1 MAKNLVQM
9 SINGVLYDIRDQ
21 RMTTK
26 LDYIHTSLTQA
37 LEHKQDLAT
46 AVVTDN
52 DSVNWIGRLT
62 SGSTSSV
69 TRYKDDYIDTI
80 TGPADTHIHSLWFSM
95 GPISYDPADKDNKEL
110 EQLRAW
116 SKSFGV
122 EFQELTKR
130 PRILGL
136 DDKDQR
142 AEVNIYG
149 KSLHTEYIDSPLGIN
164 YIHPDKVEAINHD
177 ITGLPQ
183 SIPELECLQWLYY
196 GKRDNETNTTPL
208 LENINIIG
216 NASAITNI
224 ALWDFFQ
231 KEDNSY
237 YRVLSEERIANKQ
250 IDKNLATQN
259 AYKIV
264 TLDENGIIPDIFLGE
279 LKSNPLNIGNV
290 WLIDDN
296 SQLIIKNDNV
306 TGDNFVI
313 AIQPSATDTDTT
325 KLTQTTINTKD
336 ITANNITVSDTITTN
351 TLEVNEDASVT
362 GKVSANSAEITNGL
376 SAGSATVK
384 GEVSAG
390 SAKVTNELSA
400 GSISTKGAVSANSA
414 SITGAVS
421 ANSAEITSISA
432 SNIQITNKAGIQ
444 TLDVKGDATVTGT
457 LSATYLDAA
466 LDLSARNATF
476 SKDIQAKNATITA
489 KTATNTLEVKDSATI
504 TGELSA
510 GNISTEGALS
520 AGSISTEGALS
531 AGSAT
536 IANLITDT
544 AVSSTKAV
552 GYDDTGKLIPIDGV
566 ADNATNITSILTGL
580 STVDTDASSIY
591 YKLMKLIYP
600 VGSLYWS
607 SKSTNPAA
615 LFGGTWVQIKDRFV
629 LACGDTYKTVDETG
643 GESSVTLSVDNMPS
657 HTHSFTP
664 SGSVSSHSHSFTPS
678 GDVNLKLNNSTHTGS
693 FTLRSYHD
701 KDGSYDHNTDYY
713 ADASGVFSLI
723 SSDTIGY
730 EIPTPFNNIM
740 FGFAYDT
747 VSFSLTTNVSGSTTF
762 VGTSGTTGSTTPTFT
777 GNSGTTSSNGSGTSF
792 SILPPYVVKYCFER
806 TA

>member
-26 LDYIHTSLTQA
+26 LDYIHASLTQA

-69 TRYKDDYIDTI
+69 TRYKDDYIETI

-110 EQLRAW
+110 EQQRAW

-136 DDKDQR
+136 DAEDQR

-164 YIHPDKVEAINHD
+164 YIHPDKVEAIEHN
-177 ITGLPQ
+177 IIGLPH
-183 SIPELECLQWLYY
+183 SIPELDCLQWLYY

-208 LENINIIG
+208 LENTNIIG

-231 KEDNSY
+231 KEDNKY
-237 YRVLSEERIANKQ
+237 YRVLSEERIANKRVNKEQ
-250 IDKNLATQN
+250 KPSN

-290 WLIDDN
+290 RLIDDN
-296 SQLIIKNDNV
+296 SQFIIKNDNI

-313 AIQPSATDTDTT
+313 AIQPSDTDTDTT

-336 ITANNITVSDTITTN
+336 ITASNITVSDTITAS
-351 TLEVNEDASVT
+351 TLNVNEDAAVT
-362 GKVSANSAEITNGL
+362 GKVSAGSAEITNGL
-376 SAGSATVK
+376 SAGSAEITN
-384 GEVSAG
+384 GLSAG
-390 SAKVTNELSA
+390 SAKVT
-400 GSISTKGAVSANSA
+400 
-414 SITGAVS
+414 
-421 ANSAEITSISA
+421 
-432 SNIQITNKAGIQ
+432 
-444 TLDVKGDATVTGT
+444 
-457 LSATYLDAA
+457 
-466 LDLSARNATF
+466 
-476 SKDIQAKNATITA
+476 
-489 KTATNTLEVKDSATI
+489 
-504 TGELSA
+504 
-510 GNISTEGALS
+510 
-520 AGSISTEGALS
+520 GALS

-536 IANLITDT
+536 IANLIADT
-544 AVSSTKAV
+544 AVASTKAV
-552 GYDDTGKLIPIDGV
+552 GYDDTGKLIPINGV
-566 ADNATNITSILTGL
+566 TDNATNITSILTGL
-580 STVDTDASSIY
+580 STVNTDTSSIY

-607 SKSTNPAA
+607 SKSTNPAS

-629 LACGDTYKTVDETG
+629 LACGDTYTSSGATG
-643 GESSVTLSVDNMPS
+643 GASSVTLSVSNMP
-657 HTHSFTP
+657 
-664 SGSVSSHSHSFTPS
+664 SHSHSFTPS
-678 GDVNLKLNNSTHTGS
+678 GTIIMNAHSHGLNNHTHS
-693 FTLRSYHD
+693 FTPSGTVTTIVDPH
-701 KDGSYDHNTDYY
+701 SHSISHTHNFNTTTEGMS
-713 ADASGVFSLI
+713 ANSRG
-723 SSDTIGY
+723 TIGRFQIDY
-730 EIPTPFNNIM
+730 DNSRDINGCFSMTNKSSGKTDGDHGHDTCASITIDVSHTHKISGSTLQPTPS
-740 FGFAYDT
+740 D
-747 VSFSLTTNVSGSTTF
+747 SGSTTATATSSF
-762 VGTSGTTGSTTPTFT
+762 TGTTDATGGSSENTTSVTSSGLFTGSAGTTG
-777 GNSGTTSSNGSGTSF
+777 SNGSGTSF
-792 SILPPYVVKYCFER
+792 SILPPYVVKYCWER

>member
-9 SINGVLYDIRDQ
+9 SINGILYDIRDQ

-26 LDYIHTSLTQA
+26 LDYIHASLTQA

-69 TRYKDDYIDTI
+69 TRYKDDYTETI

-110 EQLRAW
+110 EQQRAW

-136 DDKDQR
+136 DDKDQK

-164 YIHPDKVEAINHD
+164 YIHPDKVEAIEHN
-177 ITGLPQ
+177 IIGLPH
-183 SIPELECLQWLYY
+183 SIPEVDCLQWLYY

-208 LENINIIG
+208 LENTNIIG

-231 KEDNSY
+231 KEDNKY

-250 IDKNLATQN
+250 INKEQKPSN

-290 WLIDDN
+290 RLIDDN
-296 SQLIIKNDNV
+296 SQFIIKNDNI

-313 AIQPSATDTDTT
+313 AIQPSDTDTDTT

-336 ITANNITVSDTITTN
+336 ITASNITTNNITVSDTIETKI
-351 TLEVNEDASVT
+351 LQVNEDATVT
-362 GKVSANSAEITNGL
+362 GEVSANSAEITG
-376 SAGSATVK
+376 T
-384 GEVSAG
+384 VSAD
-390 SAKVTNELSA
+390 N
-400 GSISTKGAVSANSA
+400 
-414 SITGAVS
+414 
-421 ANSAEITSISA
+421 
-432 SNIQITNKAGIQ
+432 
-444 TLDVKGDATVTGT
+444 
-457 LSATYLDAA
+457 
-466 LDLSARNATF
+466 
-476 SKDIQAKNATITA
+476 
-489 KTATNTLEVKDSATI
+489 
-504 TGELSA
+504 
-510 GNISTEGALS
+510 
-520 AGSISTEGALS
+520 
-531 AGSAT
+531 AT
-536 IANLITDT
+536 IANLITDESV
-544 AVSSTKAV
+544 ASTKAV
-552 GYDDTGKLIPIDGV
+552 GYDDTGKLIPINGV
-566 ADNATNITSILTGL
+566 TDNATNITSILTGL
-580 STVDTDASSIY
+580 SAVNTDTSSIY

-600 VGSLYWS
+600 IGSLYWS
-607 SKSTNPAA
+607 SKNTNPAT

-629 LACGDTYKTVDETG
+629 LACGDTYKTADVTG
-643 GESSVTLSVDNMPS
+643 GASTVTLSISNMP
-657 HTHSFTP
+657 
-664 SGSVSSHSHSFTPS
+664 SHSHSFTPS
-678 GDVNLKLNNSTHTGS
+678 GTITMNAHSHGLNNHTHS
-693 FTLRSYHD
+693 FTPSGTVTTIVDPH
-701 KDGSYDHNTDYY
+701 SHSISHTHNFNTTTEGMSTNSRGTIGRFQVDY
-713 ADASGVFSLI
+713 GN
-723 SSDTIGY
+723 SSDINGCFSMTNKGSGRTDGDNGHDTCASITIDVSHTHKIYGSTLQ
-730 EIPTPFNNIM
+730 PTPS
-740 FGFAYDT
+740 D
-747 VSFSLTTNVSGSTTF
+747 SGSTTATA
-762 VGTSGTTGSTTPTFT
+762 TSSFTGTTDATGGSSENTTSVTSSGLFT
-777 GNSGTTSSNGSGTSF
+777 GATGTTSTLGSNTSF
-792 SILPPYVVKYCFER
+792 SILPPYVVKYCWER